1 MLMDVE
7 NMSNKD
13 YLYLTFLHVESHSCN
28 ACPQI
33 PALHTIC
40 SKMNFTSLRHTSLC
54 WPPLKNKFN
63 L

>member
-7 NMSNKD
+7 HMSNKD
-13 YLYLTFLHVESHSCN
+13 YLYLKFLHVQRRSCG

-33 PALHTIC
+33 PSLHTIC

-54 WPPLKNKFN
+54 WPSLKNKLN